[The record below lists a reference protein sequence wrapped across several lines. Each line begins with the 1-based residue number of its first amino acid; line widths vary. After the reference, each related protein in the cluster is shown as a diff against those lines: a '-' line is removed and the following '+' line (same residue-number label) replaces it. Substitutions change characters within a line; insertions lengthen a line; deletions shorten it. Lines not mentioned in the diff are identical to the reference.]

1 LFVHAHL
8 QGEHHAQL
16 KVLTCVND
24 TVGHIVPSLNALTPA
39 VNLPPVSMTPA
50 AICQR

>member
-1 LFVHAHL
+1 MLIC
-8 QGEHHAQL
+8 
-16 KVLTCVND
+16 KVSTMRICVICFND
-24 TVGHIVPSLNALTPA
+24 TFFDTFGDIVPSLNALTPA